1 LHNTHALRFGAALLF
16 QLISAIELAVPD
28 QILIDHLNQGGY
40 MKQIPLFGL
49 FTVALMSSATAFAAQ
64 VPGPL
69 VEAQWLAQNKDS
81 VTILEVRADTKS
93 FIGKPVFEK
102 DPHSGK
108 DKLAKVGGHIPGSV
122 LVDYKQVR
130 EDRMVNGQKVKF
142 LIPEKPVFEKLMQSS
157 GLNKDSTVI
166 IVTKGEN
173 NHDMTMATRL
183 YWELKYF
190 GQDNMAI
197 LNGGL
202 AQWITDG
209 HKISSE
215 PSKPATGNWVATAE
229 RKELLATSEDV
240 ANAIKDGKT
249 QLVDTRSMS
258 QYMGMWK
265 KPTLKTAGHIPG
277 AKVFPN
283 ELLTGPSAPNKF
295 FPVNE
300 MTKLTTELGLKSA
313 GNTITYCNT
322 GHLASGS
329 WFVMHELMGNKNVK
343 VYDGSMHEWT
353 LEKRPVVAMKVE

>member
-1 LHNTHALRFGAALLF
+1 MLYLSRSNTL
-16 QLISAIELAVPD
+16 PD
-28 QILIDHLNQGGY
+28 QILTDHQNKGGF
-40 MKQIPLFGL
+40 MKRIPLCGL
-49 FTVALMSSATAFAAQ
+49 FAVALMSSASAFAVQ

-69 VEAQWLAQNKDS
+69 VETQWLEENQGH

-93 FIGKPVFEK
+93 FTGQPVFEK

-108 DKLAKVGGHIPGSV
+108 EKLTKVGGHIPKSL

-130 EDRMVNGQKVKF
+130 QDRPVDGKMVKF

-157 GLNKDSTVI
+157 GLNKNNAVI
-166 IVTKGEN
+166 IVSKGEN

-197 LNGGL
+197 LNGGM
-202 AQWITDG
+202 AQWIIDG
-209 HKISSE
+209 RKVSSK

-229 RKELLATSEDV
+229 RKDLLATSEDV

-249 QLVDTRSMS
+249 QLLDTRSVS

-265 KPTLKTAGHIPG
+265 KPTLTTAGHIPG

-283 ELLTGPSAPNKF
+283 ELLTGPAAPNKF
-295 FPVNE
+295 FPADE
-300 MTKLTTELGLKSA
+300 MKKLTAELGLKSA
-313 GNTITYCNT
+313 ANTITYCNT

-353 LEKRPVVAMKVE
+353 LEKRPTVAMKME